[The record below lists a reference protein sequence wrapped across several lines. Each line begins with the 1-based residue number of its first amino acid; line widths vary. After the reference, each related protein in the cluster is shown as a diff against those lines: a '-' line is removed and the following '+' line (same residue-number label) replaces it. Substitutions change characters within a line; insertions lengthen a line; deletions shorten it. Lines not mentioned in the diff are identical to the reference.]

1 MMQTPSL
8 PVVSQS
14 LAQRI
19 TDADAAGTLS
29 WLGAMRDLPG
39 NPFGVHIQQFGGAT
53 ALVTRAIRSHMFNR
67 VVGLS
72 AAGIDSIDAIQQF
85 CRSHGAW
92 CPFDLSP
99 FHTSPSLLAHLARSG
114 MYQSSFGMVMYG
126 QPNPLEPPLPQGV
139 TVDDVGPHDLDRFVT
154 VYRQSFG
161 TIYGDEVRV
170 LGGLP
175 EWRLYTAA
183 LDDKPVAIGLLMM
196 HGGVGVLAGGAT
208 LPGARGRG
216 CQKALIRRRM
226 SDAAAAGC
234 NLMVGFCMPGSWSQ
248 SNMQRMGLQVAYTKV
263 SWTEAGED
271 TR

>member
-1 MMQTPSL
+1 MMQLPSL
-8 PVVSQS
+8 PVVTQS

-19 TDADAAGTLS
+19 TDADAAGSIT

-39 NPFGVHIQQFGGAT
+39 NPFGVHIEQFGAAT
-53 ALVTRAIRSHMFNR
+53 ALVTRAIRSPLFNR

-72 AAGIDSIDAIQQF
+72 TAELDSVDAIQRF

-99 FHTSPSLLAHLARSG
+99 FQASPSLLAHLARSG
-114 MYQSSFGMVMYG
+114 MYQSSFGAVMYG
-126 QPNPLEPPLPQGV
+126 LPNPAEPPMPQGV
-139 TVDDVGPHDLDRFVT
+139 TVDDVGPYDLDRFVS

-170 LGGLP
+170 LGALP
-175 EWRLYTAA
+175 EWRLYTAS
-183 LDDKPVAIGLLMM
+183 LDDTPVAIGLLMM
-196 HGGVGVLAGGAT
+196 HGNIGVLAGGAT

-234 NLMVGFCMPGSWSQ
+234 TLMVGFCAPGSWSQ
-248 SNMQRMGLQVAYTKV
+248 SNMQRAGLQVAYTKV
-263 SWTEAGED
+263 WWTEAEA
-271 TR
+271 